1 MRSPRADRGD
11 NEAFWPLEKLVREA
25 DVLTFHTP
33 LNKTGAYQSLHM
45 ADDELLAALPDGRI
59 LINACRGAVV
69 DNAAL
74 LRALEKGKTQRG
86 TGRLGARTGSLFT
99 VVGPCRYWHTAY
111 CRIYA
116 RRQSTGYHAGF
127 EAFSQ
132 HLGQPQSVEL
142 VSLLPVPEFSHL
154 RLNGELDEG
163 KLKRLMHLVYDVRRD
178 DAPLR
183 HVAGLP
189 GV

>member
-1 MRSPRADRGD
+1 MRPPRADRGD

-74 LRALEKGKTQRG
+74 LRALEKEKTQRG
-86 TGRLGARTGSLFT
+86 IGRLGARTGSLYRCWP
-99 VVGPCRYWHTAY
+99 VSILAH
-111 CRIYA
+111 RI
-116 RRQSTGYHAGF
+116 
-127 EAFSQ
+127 
-132 HLGQPQSVEL
+132 
-142 VSLLPVPEFSHL
+142 LPDI
-154 RLNGELDEG
+154 R
-163 KLKRLMHLVYDVRRD
+163 
-178 DAPLR
+178 
-183 HVAGLP
+183 
-189 GV
+189 

>member
-1 MRSPRADRGD
+1 MRPPRADRGD

-74 LRALEKGKTQRG
+74 LRALEKGKNSAWYWTS
-86 TGRLGARTGSLFT
+86 GSQN
-99 VVGPCRYWHTAY
+99 
-111 CRIYA
+111 RISLY
-116 RRQSTGYHAGF
+116 RCW
-127 EAFSQ
+127 
-132 HLGQPQSVEL
+132 P
-142 VSLLPVPEFSHL
+142 VSILAHRILPDI
-154 RLNGELDEG
+154 R
-163 KLKRLMHLVYDVRRD
+163 
-178 DAPLR
+178 
-183 HVAGLP
+183 
-189 GV
+189 

>member
-1 MRSPRADRGD
+1 MV
-11 NEAFWPLEKLVREA
+11 L
-25 DVLTFHTP
+25 DVWEPEPDL
-33 LNKTGAYQSLHM
+33 SLP
-45 ADDELLAALPDGRI
+45 LLAR
-59 LINACRGAVV
+59 V
-69 DNAAL
+69 DIGTPHIAGYT
-74 LRALEKGKTQRG
+74 LEGKARG
-86 TGRLGARTGSLFT
+86 TTQ
-99 VVGPCRYWHTAY
+99 V
-111 CRIYA
+111 
-116 RRQSTGYHAGF
+116 F

-142 VSLLPVPEFSHL
+142 ASLLPVPEFSHL

-189 GV
+189 GSLTACASIIRSGVNGHHCVYSAMMLPVLDSCSS